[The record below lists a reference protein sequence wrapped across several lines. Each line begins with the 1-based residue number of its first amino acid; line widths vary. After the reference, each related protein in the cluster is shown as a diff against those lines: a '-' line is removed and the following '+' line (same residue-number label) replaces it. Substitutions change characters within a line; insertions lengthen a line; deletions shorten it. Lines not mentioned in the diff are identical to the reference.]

1 MARVQTLGFKN
12 KKPNTVAIP
21 RYFIFL
27 TEVGLAAVVN
37 EKTLT
42 RLWREPGTELLC
54 YLSNTAD
61 LLMDF

>member
-37 EKTLT
+37 EKTLRT
-42 RLWREPGTELLC
+42 RALEGAR
-54 YLSNTAD
+54 D
-61 LLMDF
+61 